1 MALIIVVLYIA
12 NLWNYSITST
22 SEKNLKSTKKRYMYD
37 EMESNDGKDTMIE
50 SLT

>member
-1 MALIIVVLYIA
+1 
-12 NLWNYSITST
+12 
-22 SEKNLKSTKKRYMYD
+22 MYD